1 MIIEHVDYSN
11 LEVEV
16 QLFVIHHGL
25 PADETTATPLLIIPE
40 PYFNNPITRW
50 PCLLTSEK
58 ASQANLCSKVIV
70 LSKMPALDD
79 GDIVVYRKEHAQIE
93 VVYQT
98 QSQTNAL
105 FLTSCCNSK
114 CQFCPQPPQK
124 DTGEFY
130 DLALQIIQNVPAHD
144 GVINI
149 TGGEPTLDKTRFLSV
164 LSAISEAWPAVK
176 PLVLTNGRTLA
187 DKTFVRAIFARK
199 LADTIGFAIPLYAD
213 SASVHDAIV
222 RVNGAFGQ
230 TLRGLYNLAPYH
242 SEIEIRVV
250 VSKLNYKRLPYLV
263 DYVGRNLPFI
273 SRIAVM
279 GIEPMG
285 YARDHWENFWI
296 DPENTAEALMQAA
309 DIANRRGMCML
320 LYNQQLCCL
329 PPTLRPIAKSTISD
343 WKRIYIDNCQ
353 NCPMRKDCG
362 GFFASQ
368 NAPQYLPRHFDTSY
382 P

>member
-11 LEVEV
+11 LEAEV
-16 QLFVIHHGL
+16 SLFVVHYG
-25 PADETTATPLLIIPE
+25 PPDDENTSTPLLIIPE
-40 PYFNNPITRW
+40 PYANIPITRW

-58 ASQANLCSKVIV
+58 ASQINLFSKVIV
-70 LSKMPALDD
+70 LSKMPVLDD

-93 VVYQT
+93 VVYQA

-149 TGGEPTLDKTRFLSV
+149 TGGEPTLDKIRFLSV
-164 LSAISEAWPAVK
+164 ISAMSKTWPMVR
-176 PLVLTNGRTLA
+176 PFVLTNGRTLA
-187 DKTFVRAIFARK
+187 DKTFVHDIFARK
-199 LADTIGFAIPLYAD
+199 PADTIGFAIPLYAD
-213 SASVHDAIV
+213 AAGVHDVIV
-222 RVNGAFGQ
+222 GVNGAFGQ

-242 SEIEIRVV
+242 SEIEIRFV
-250 VSKLNYKRLPYLV
+250 VSKLNYKRLPNLV
-263 DYVGRNLPFI
+263 DYVGRNLPFV

-285 YARDHWENFWI
+285 CARDHWENFWI
-296 DPENTAEALMQAA
+296 DPEDSAETLTLAA
-309 DIANRRGMCML
+309 DIAHRRGLCML
-320 LYNQQLCCL
+320 LYNHQLCCL
-329 PPTLRPIAKSTISD
+329 PPTLRPIACSTISE
-343 WKRIYIDNCQ
+343 WKRSYINACQ

-362 GFFASQ
+362 GFFESQ
-368 NAPQYLPRHFDTSY
+368 NAPQYLPHRFNT